1 MGTPDF
7 AVPALQS
14 LIDSDHEIV
23 GVYTKPPKPAGR
35 GYHEIKSKI
44 HELAE
49 KHNLPVFVPS
59 TFKELRNVEQFKSLN
74 ADVAVVAAYGLIL
87 RKDIL
92 ETPKFGCINIH
103 PSKLPR
109 WRGAAPLQHTILS
122 GDKETSVCVMQMDEG
137 MDTGD
142 IIIQQ
147 NLEVP
152 IEMTTKE
159 LHDKTAQ
166 IGAELVLQTLVQ
178 ISKGTVV
185 RTKQREDGLVYAT
198 KITRDHEIINWFK
211 PAEEIYNQIRA
222 FSPRPAAQFSCNG
235 EVIKIIAAT
244 FSLDDSGQKVGTV
257 IDDNLSIACGKG
269 VITPTLLQREGRKM
283 IYTDAFLRGYSIPK
297 GTSLIS

>member
-1 MGTPDF
+1 MKLLGF
-7 AVPALQS
+7 ILR
-14 LIDSDHEIV
+14 
-23 GVYTKPPKPAGR
+23 PPKPAGR

-152 IEMTTKE
+152 IEMTTK
-159 LHDKTAQ
+159 
-166 IGAELVLQTLVQ
+166 
-178 ISKGTVV
+178 
-185 RTKQREDGLVYAT
+185 
-198 KITRDHEIINWFK
+198 
-211 PAEEIYNQIRA
+211 RA
-222 FSPRPAAQFSCNG
+222 A
-235 EVIKIIAAT
+235 
-244 FSLDDSGQKVGTV
+244 
-257 IDDNLSIACGKG
+257 
-269 VITPTLLQREGRKM
+269 
-283 IYTDAFLRGYSIPK
+283 
-297 GTSLIS
+297 